1 MRVSCDEGGEHVTE
15 LRLAS
20 VVEII
25 TSEGCLYRQQLIA
38 LHV

>member
-20 VVEII
+20 VVEI
-25 TSEGCLYRQQLIA
+25 TRKD
-38 LHV
+38 VFTDND